1 MLVESARISFLDTW
15 VRKMR
20 IDYRCRTAA
29 AVALL
34 AMSNGGCFAA
44 TSGTRGDSAEPNFVA
59 ILFFMS
65 FVAVTLLI
73 TYWAARR
80 TKSADDFYAAGGEI
94 TGLQNGLAIA
104 GDFMSA
110 GAFLGLTALVYSR
123 GFDGLVYAVGY
134 ATGMPIVVFLLAS
147 RLRKL
152 GKYTFADVVSTR
164 LNERPVRVFSALA
177 SLCIVSLYLIAQMVG
192 AGQLIKLLFGLD
204 YIYAEFLVGLL
215 MMLYVAFGGMVA
227 TTWVQIVKAAL
238 LLVGGL
244 VMAGLVMQ
252 AFGFNFGSLLRNSV
266 HIHHEGSAILSPR
279 FLADD
284 PVSAFSLGLALMFG
298 TSGLPHILMR
308 FFTVR
313 DARAARSSVFW
324 ASVFMNA
331 FFALVFV
338 IGFGSIALVASNPA
352 FLDAA
357 GKPLGGG
364 NMVAIHLARAVGGNA
379 LLGFISAVAFA
390 TILAVVS
397 GLTLAGS
404 SAVSHDL
411 YACVFRKGQTDERT
425 ELRVSRVCTLVLGV
439 VAVVLGIAFQSQNVA
454 YMIGLTFSVA
464 CSSTFPVLLLT
475 LYWRGMT
482 TRGAVL
488 GGTLGLVSAVLL
500 TIAGPAVWVHVLGH
514 AKPLFAIDPPT
525 IVSMPLAFAAC
536 WLVSMLDRSEQA
548 DIDRAWRGQKA
559 AEVG

>member
-1 MLVESARISFLDTW
+1 MM
-15 VRKMR
+15 K
-20 IDYRCRTAA
+20 IDHLSKATVLAS
-29 AVALL
+29 LL
-34 AMSNGGCFAA
+34 ALASGTCFGATRDVPRANHIAIGCFAI
-44 TSGTRGDSAEPNFVA
+44 FVA
-59 ILFFMS
+59 
-65 FVAVTLLI
+65 ATLLI
-73 TYWAARR
+73 TYWAAKR

-123 GFDGLVYAVGY
+123 GFDGIVYAVGY
-134 ATGMPIVVFLLAS
+134 ATGMPVVVFLLAS

-164 LNERPVRVFSALA
+164 LSERPVRIFSACA

-204 YIYAEFLVGLL
+204 YIYAEFLVGFL

-227 TTWVQIVKAAL
+227 TTWVQIVKATL
-238 LLVGGL
+238 LLLGGFVMAAL
-244 VMAGLVMQ
+244 VMR
-252 AFGFNFGSLLRNSV
+252 AFGFDFAALLGAAVRV
-266 HIHHEGSAILSPR
+266 HREGSAILSPR
-279 FLADD
+279 FLAKD
-284 PVSAFSLGLALMFG
+284 PISALSLGLALMFG

-308 FFTVR
+308 FFTVK
-313 DARAARSSVFW
+313 DARAARSSVLW
-324 ASVFMNA
+324 ATVFMNT

-338 IGFGSIALVASNPA
+338 IGFGAIALIASNPA
-352 FLDAA
+352 FLDSA

-364 NMVAIHLARAVGGNA
+364 NMVAIDLARAVGGDA

-411 YACVFRKGQTDERT
+411 YACLFRKGRSDERA
-425 ELRVSRVCTLVLGV
+425 ELRVSRASTLVLGV
-439 VAVVLGIAFQSQNVA
+439 VAVALGIAFQSQNVA

-464 CSSTFPVLLLT
+464 CSSTFPVLLLA
-475 LYWRGMT
+475 LYWRGLT
-482 TRGAVL
+482 TWGAVS
-488 GGTLGLVSAVLL
+488 GGAVGLLSAVLL

-514 AKPLFAIDPPT
+514 ASPLFAVDPPT

-536 WLVSMLDRSEQA
+536 WLVSLLDRSGQA
-548 DIDRAWRGQKA
+548 DLDRAWTSASARATPARWPDRSA
-559 AEVG
+559 AR

>member
-1 MLVESARISFLDTW
+1 M
-15 VRKMR
+15 K
-20 IDYRCRTAA
+20 IDSQSRTAA
-29 AVALL
+29 AALML
-34 AMSNGGCFAA
+34 VTLSDGCFAG
-44 TSGTRGDSAEPNFVA
+44 TSDNSGTNHIA
-59 ILFFMS
+59 ILFFMI
-65 FVAVTLLI
+65 FVVATLLI
-73 TYWAARR
+73 TYWAAKR
-80 TKSADDFYAAGGEI
+80 TKSADDFYTAGGEI

-134 ATGMPIVVFLLAS
+134 STGMPIVVFLLAS

-164 LNERPVRVFSALA
+164 LSERPLRVFSACA

-204 YIYAEFLVGLL
+204 YLYAEFLVGFL

-238 LLVGGL
+238 LLIGGMVIAAL
-244 VMAGLVMQ
+244 VMN
-252 AFGFNFGSLLRNSV
+252 AFDFNFAALLRSAV
-266 HIHHEGSAILSPR
+266 HIHHDGNAILSPR
-279 FLADD
+279 FLAED
-284 PVSAFSLGLALMFG
+284 PVSAFSLGLAVMFG

-308 FFTVR
+308 FFTVK
-313 DARAARSSVFW
+313 DVRAARSSVFW
-324 ASVFMNA
+324 ASVFMNT
-331 FFALVFV
+331 FFALVFI
-338 IGFGSIALVASNPA
+338 IGFGAIALVASNPQ
-352 FLDAA
+352 FLDAG
-357 GKPLGGG
+357 GKPIGGG
-364 NMVAIHLARAVGGNA
+364 NMVAIHLAQAVGGNA

-425 ELRVSRVCTLVLGV
+425 ELRVSRVCTLVLGI
-439 VAVVLGIAFQSQNVA
+439 VAVVLGIAFQTQNVA

-475 LYWRGMT
+475 LYWRGLT
-482 TRGAVL
+482 TRGAVF
-488 GGTLGLVSAVLL
+488 GGSVGLLSAVLL
-500 TIAGPAVWVHVLGH
+500 TVAGPAVWVHVLGH
-514 AKPLFAIDPPT
+514 ARPLFAIDPPT
-525 IVSMPLAFAAC
+525 IVSMPLAFATC
-536 WLVSMLDRSEQA
+536 WLVSLVDSSKQA
-548 DIDRAWRGQKA
+548 DIDRGRSRRKTG
-559 AEVG
+559 EVGLADTIGN

>member
-1 MLVESARISFLDTW
+1 M
-15 VRKMR
+15 K
-20 IDYRCRTAA
+20 IDYRCRVAA
-29 AVALL
+29 MIALL
-34 AMSNGGCFAA
+34 IALCGECHAA
-44 TSGTRGDSAEPNFVA
+44 TVSTTGVAAGVNSIA
-59 ILFFMS
+59 ILFFMI
-65 FVAVTLLI
+65 FVAATLII
-73 TYWAARR
+73 TYWAAKR
-80 TKSADDFYAAGGEI
+80 TRSADDFYAAGGEI

-164 LNERPVRVFSALA
+164 LSERPVRIFSSCA

-204 YIYAEFLVGLL
+204 YIYAELLVGFL

-238 LLVGGL
+238 LLIGGI
-244 VMAGLVMQ
+244 VMVYLVMQ
-252 AFGFNFGSLLRNSV
+252 AFGFDFGALLQTAVRV
-266 HIHHEGSAILSPR
+266 HPESTAILSPR
-279 FLADD
+279 FLAED

-308 FFTVR
+308 FFTVK

-324 ASVFMNA
+324 ASVFMNT

-338 IGFGSIALVASNPA
+338 IGFGAIALVASNPA

-357 GKPLGGG
+357 GKPLGGT
-364 NMVAIHLARAVGGNA
+364 NMVAIHLAQSVGGNA

-411 YACVFRKGQTDERT
+411 YACVIRKGRADERT
-425 ELRVSRVCTLVLGV
+425 ELRVSRACTLVLGV
-439 VAVVLGIAFQSQNVA
+439 IAVVLGIAFQSQNVA

-475 LYWRGMT
+475 LYWPGLT

-488 GGTLGLVSAVLL
+488 GGSLGLISAVLL
-500 TIAGPAVWVHVLGH
+500 TVAGPAVWVHVMGYP
-514 AKPLFAIDPPT
+514 KPLFRIDPPT

-536 WLVSMLDRSEQA
+536 WLVSLFDRSEQA
-548 DIDRAWRGQKA
+548 DIDRVRSGGKA
-559 AEVG
+559 SEVGMVGSVGN

>member
-1 MLVESARISFLDTW
+1 MM
-15 VRKMR
+15 K
-20 IDYRCRTAA
+20 IDKPYKTA
-29 AVALL
+29 VLTSIL
-34 AMSNGGCFAA
+34 ILMSNECFA
-44 TSGTRGDSAEPNFVA
+44 SGGGTGGGTGTNRIAIGFFAVFVA
-59 ILFFMS
+59 ATLF
-65 FVAVTLLI
+65 I
-73 TYWAARR
+73 TYWAAKR

-152 GKYTFADVVSTR
+152 GKYTFADVVSSR
-164 LNERPVRVFSALA
+164 LSERPVRVFSACA

-204 YIYAEFLVGLL
+204 YLYAEFLVGFL

-227 TTWVQIVKAAL
+227 TTWVQIVKATL
-238 LLVGGL
+238 LLIGGMVMAWL
-244 VMAGLVMQ
+244 VMR
-252 AFGFNFGSLLRNSV
+252 AFGFDFGALLASAVN
-266 HIHHEGSAILSPR
+266 IHREGRAILSPR
-279 FLADD
+279 FLAND
-284 PVSAFSLGLALMFG
+284 PLSAFSLGLALMFG

-308 FFTVR
+308 FFTVK
-313 DARAARSSVFW
+313 DARAARSSVLW
-324 ASVFMNA
+324 ATVFMNT

-338 IGFGSIALVASNPA
+338 IGFGAIALVASNPA
-352 FLDAA
+352 FLDKM

-364 NMVAIHLARAVGGNA
+364 NMVAIDLASAVGGNA

-411 YACVFRKGQTDERT
+411 YGCLFRKGKPDERA
-425 ELRVSRVCTLVLGV
+425 ELRVSQGCTLVLGV
-439 VAVVLGIAFQSQNVA
+439 IAVALGIAFQSQNVA

-464 CSSTFPVLLLT
+464 CSSTFPILLLT
-475 LYWRGMT
+475 LYWRGLT
-482 TRGAVL
+482 TWGAVC
-488 GGTLGLVSAVLL
+488 GGSVGLFSAVIL
-500 TIAGPAVWVHVLGH
+500 TVAGPAVWVHVLGH
-514 AKPLFAIDPPT
+514 AHPLFAIDPPT

-536 WLVSMLDRSEQA
+536 WLVSLLDRSKQA
-548 DIDRAWRGQKA
+548 DADRALAKQRSRGMSL
-559 AEVG
+559 GGTFGS

>member
-1 MLVESARISFLDTW
+1 MNI
-15 VRKMR
+15 K
-20 IDYRCRTAA
+20 IRCRTAA
-29 AVALL
+29 TAALW
-34 AMSNGGCFAA
+34 AISSGGCLAA
-44 TSGTRGDSAEPNFVA
+44 TNGTPDSASGTNSIAIMFFAVFVA
-59 ILFFMS
+59 ATLF
-65 FVAVTLLI
+65 I
-73 TYWAARR
+73 TYWAAKR
-80 TKSADDFYAAGGEI
+80 TKSADDYYAAGGEI

-110 GAFLGLTALVYSR
+110 GAFLGLTALVYNR
-123 GFDGLVYAVGY
+123 GFDGIVYAVGY

-152 GKYTFADVVSTR
+152 GRYTFADVVSTR
-164 LNERPVRVFSALA
+164 LNERPVRVFSACA

-192 AGQLIKLLFGLD
+192 AGQLIQLLFGLD
-204 YIYAEFLVGLL
+204 YIYAEFLVGSL
-215 MMLYVAFGGMVA
+215 MMVYVIFGGMVA
-227 TTWVQIVKAAL
+227 TTWVQIVKAVL
-238 LLVGGL
+238 LLAGGL
-244 VMAGLVMQ
+244 VVAGLVMQ
-252 AFGFNFGSLLRNSV
+252 GFGFDFSAMLRTAV
-266 HIHHEGSAILSPR
+266 DVHHEHNAILSPR
-279 FLADD
+279 FLADN

-324 ASVFMNA
+324 ASVFMNI

-338 IGFGSIALVASNPA
+338 IGFGAIALVASNPA

-379 LLGFISAVAFA
+379 LLGFVSAVAFA

-404 SAVSHDL
+404 SAVSHDI
-411 YACVFRKGQTDERT
+411 YACVFRKGQTDERA

-439 VAVVLGIAFQSQNVA
+439 VSVVLGIAFQSQNVA

-475 LYWRGMT
+475 LYWRGLT
-482 TRGAVL
+482 TRGAVI
-488 GGTLGLVSAVLL
+488 GGSVGLVSAVLL

-514 AKPLFAIDPPT
+514 GEPLFAIDPPT
-525 IVSMPLAFAAC
+525 IVSMPLAFVAC
-536 WLVSMLDRSEQA
+536 WLVSLLDRSSQA
-548 DIDRAWRGQKA
+548 DIDRAWHGGKVSEMGA
-559 AEVG
+559 TSMIGN

>member
-1 MLVESARISFLDTW
+1 MIFV
-15 VRKMR
+15 
-20 IDYRCRTAA
+20 
-29 AVALL
+29 VA
-34 AMSNGGCFAA
+34 
-44 TSGTRGDSAEPNFVA
+44 
-59 ILFFMS
+59 
-65 FVAVTLLI
+65 TLLI
-73 TYWAARR
+73 TYWAAKR
-80 TKSADDFYAAGGEI
+80 TRSADDFYTAGGEI
-94 TGLQNGLAIA
+94 SGLQNGLAIA

-110 GAFLGLTALVYSR
+110 GAFLGLTALVYSQ

-164 LNERPVRVFSALA
+164 LSERPMRVFSACA

-204 YIYAEFLVGLL
+204 YIYAEFIVGFL
-215 MMLYVAFGGMVA
+215 MMLYVTFGGMVA

-238 LLVGGL
+238 LSIGSL
-244 VMAGLVMQ
+244 VMACLVMQ
-252 AFGFNFGSLLRNSV
+252 RFGFDFGALLQTAVRV
-266 HIHHEGSAILSPR
+266 HREGKAILSPR
-279 FLADD
+279 FLAED
-284 PVSAFSLGLALMFG
+284 PISAFSLGLALMFG

-308 FFTVR
+308 FFTVK

-324 ASVFMNA
+324 ASVFMNS

-338 IGFGSIALVASNPA
+338 IGFGAIALVASNPV

-357 GKPLGGG
+357 GKPLGGA
-364 NMVAIHLARAVGGNA
+364 NMVAIHLARSVGGNA

-411 YACVFRKGQTDERT
+411 YACVVRKGRADDRT
-425 ELRVSRVCTLVLGV
+425 ELRVSRACTLVLGV

-475 LYWRGMT
+475 LYWPGLT

-488 GGTLGLVSAVLL
+488 GGSLGLISAVLL
-500 TIAGPAVWVHVLGH
+500 TVAGPAVWVHVLGH
-514 AKPLFAIDPPT
+514 AKPLFQIDPPT
-525 IVSMPLAFAAC
+525 IVSMPLAFVAC
-536 WLVSMLDRSEQA
+536 WLLSLFDRSKQA
-548 DIDRAWRGQKA
+548 DIDRARGG
-559 AEVG
+559 AEVSEVGFVGTVGN

>member
-1 MLVESARISFLDTW
+1 MM
-15 VRKMR
+15 K
-20 IDYRCRTAA
+20 IDFPGRTAILA
-29 AVALL
+29 SLL
-34 AMSNGGCFAA
+34 VLFSNTSFGATREVPRTNTIAISCFAL
-44 TSGTRGDSAEPNFVA
+44 FVA
-59 ILFFMS
+59 
-65 FVAVTLLI
+65 ATLLI
-73 TYWAARR
+73 TYWAAKR

-123 GFDGLVYAVGY
+123 GFDGIVYAVGY
-134 ATGMPIVVFLLAS
+134 ATGMPVVVFLLAS

-164 LNERPVRVFSALA
+164 LSERPVRVFSACA

-204 YIYAEFLVGLL
+204 YIYAEFMVGCL

-227 TTWVQIVKAAL
+227 TTWVQIVKATL
-238 LLVGGL
+238 LLLGGFVMAAL
-244 VMAGLVMQ
+244 VMR
-252 AFGFNFGSLLRNSV
+252 AFGFDFAALLGAAV
-266 HIHHEGSAILSPR
+266 HVHREGRAILSPH
-279 FLADD
+279 FLAKD
-284 PVSAFSLGLALMFG
+284 PLSAFSLGLALMFG

-308 FFTVR
+308 FFTVK
-313 DARAARSSVFW
+313 DARAARSSVLW
-324 ASVFMNA
+324 ATVFMNT

-338 IGFGSIALVASNPA
+338 IGFGAIALVASNPA
-352 FLDAA
+352 FLDST

-364 NMVAIHLARAVGGNA
+364 NMVAIDLARAVGGDA

-411 YACVFRKGQTDERT
+411 YACLFRKGRSDERA
-425 ELRVSRVCTLVLGV
+425 ELRVSRACTLVLGI
-439 VAVVLGIAFQSQNVA
+439 VAVGLGIAFQSQNVA

-475 LYWRGMT
+475 LYWRGLT
-482 TRGAVL
+482 TWGAVW
-488 GGTLGLVSAVLL
+488 GGAVGLVSAVLL

-514 AKPLFAIDPPT
+514 ATPLFAVDPPT

-536 WLVSMLDRSEQA
+536 WLVSLLDRSRQA
-548 DIDRAWRGQKA
+548 DIDRAWASTRARANPARWPDRPA
-559 AEVG
+559 AG